1 MSSASQLWTDRLAR
15 FAMAGLTV
23 DQFCAAE
30 GVSAAS
36 FYAWKRKLAAAPP
49 VAATPLVPIQITPA
63 ISNTATLELLMPS
76 GTRLR
81 LPVDYEPQ
89 RLATL
94 LIALEAHSC

>member
-15 FAMAGLTV
+15 FATAGQTI

-36 FYAWKRKLAAAPP
+36 FYAWKRKLAAPP